1 MYASSV
7 ELKVRAYYPL
17 NEGNELSVFA
27 LVDLKYSFNKEKKEV
42 RLTSQSLSMTT
53 YGEKIAYPKDN
64 YDELLAK
71 SAEIIDLPEINQFN
85 ILKKITKKS
94 RNDRRQQRL

>member
-1 MYASSV
+1 
-7 ELKVRAYYPL
+7 
-17 NEGNELSVFA
+17 
-27 LVDLKYSFNKEKKEV
+27 
-42 RLTSQSLSMTT
+42 MTT